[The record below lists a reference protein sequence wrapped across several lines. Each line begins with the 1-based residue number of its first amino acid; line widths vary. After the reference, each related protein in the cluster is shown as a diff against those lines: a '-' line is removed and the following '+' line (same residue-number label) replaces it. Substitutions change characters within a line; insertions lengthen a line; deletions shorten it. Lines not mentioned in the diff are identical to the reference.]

1 MTGARMLDLLVLV
14 LLGALLIR
22 TVPQTWAIW
31 RIYMGI
37 GRRRLQDGSSI
48 APPPPAPVAAI
59 AARLGAIG
67 FQRIGERT
75 LVLPGGKRRFEWD
88 LIDESSTTYVAIVPL
103 GGIGRMVCYSAFGD
117 GAFVETAYPMGTQM
131 RRPDLVANVVASSP
145 EDAVVAHRRLLAESS
160 STHGPALTNRSMKD
174 LLARDATYR
183 QRHGGATMRRRVY
196 SLVGV
201 SALGVLA
208 TATVLMRV
216 VALDG

>member
-14 LLGALLIR
+14 LLIAVLIVILPR
-22 TVPQTWAIW
+22 TWAIV
-31 RIYMGI
+31 RIYAGI
-37 GRRRLQDGSSI
+37 GRRRLQDGSAI

-75 LVLPGGKRRFEWD
+75 LVLPGGQRRFEWD
-88 LIDESSTTYVAIVPL
+88 LIDEPSTTYVAIVPL

-117 GAFVETAYPMGTQM
+117 GAFVETAYPMGTPV

-145 EDAVVAHRRLLAESS
+145 EDAVTAHRRLLAESTS
-160 STHGPALTNRSMKD
+160 AHGPALTNQTMKD

-196 SLVGV
+196 SLVAF
-201 SALGVLA
+201 SAIGLLAAASVLVRFA
-208 TATVLMRV
+208 
-216 VALDG
+216 ALDG